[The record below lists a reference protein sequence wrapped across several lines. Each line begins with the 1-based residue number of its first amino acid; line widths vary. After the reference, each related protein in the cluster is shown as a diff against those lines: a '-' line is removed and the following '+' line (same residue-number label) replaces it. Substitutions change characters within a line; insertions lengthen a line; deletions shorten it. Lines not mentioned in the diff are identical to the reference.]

1 MSLFLIVICP
11 ICFFA
16 FKWLQTHYFKHSLCN
31 PILLSISLISLV
43 LIWSDI
49 SYAKFAEVNT
59 PFFWLLDLAIVAL
72 AIPLYKE
79 SNTIKK
85 ATWRYILC
93 SVTGVASSSII
104 AMLTAHSLGAS
115 EKLVVSLAPNAVTT
129 PIAIEVSNQLA
140 GISALSAVV
149 VICVGIFGA
158 VIGLPLLSFFGVKHV
173 PSQGLALGAAC
184 HAVGTARAI
193 EVSERMGAFA
203 SVSLVLSAILTPVLL
218 PLIYTVISHLFTLQ

>member
-1 MSLFLIVICP
+1 MSLLLIVLSP
-11 ICFFA
+11 ICFFV
-16 FKWLQTHYFKHSLCN
+16 FKWLQTHYLKHSLCN

-49 SYAKFAEVNT
+49 SYTQFAEVNT

-79 SNTIKK
+79 SRTIKK

-93 SVTGVASSSII
+93 SVIGVASSSII
-104 AMLTAHSLGAS
+104 AMLTAYSLGAS
-115 EKLVVSLAPNAVTT
+115 EQLVVSLAPNAVTT
-129 PIAIEVSNQLA
+129 PIAIEVSEQLA

-158 VIGLPLLSFFGVKHV
+158 VIGLPLLRFFGVKHI

-193 EVSERMGAFA
+193 EVDERMGAFA
-203 SVSLVLSAILTPVLL
+203 SVSLVLSAILTPLLL
-218 PLIYTVISHLFTLQ
+218 PVIYTLLSLIFTT